1 MAAAGEEP
9 ASGEALEPAGLV
21 TRLLA
26 DAVDALVLAAL
37 FLGLRLGLAA
47 LGAVL
52 VVSPRFVHVL
62 GLGIRWVASVLLV
75 PAYHVLFWSIAGRTP
90 GKWLLGLRIVSRGG
104 GSIRPGQALLRFVG
118 LTISIAPLL
127 AGVFAMLFDR
137 KRRAWHDRI
146 AGTLVVYDRTP
157 AAPRVRVRLSPAAD
171 PPVTSPSRSSSSE
184 ARSASRPTAA
194 PP

>member
-1 MAAAGEEP
+1 MASIGAEP
-9 ASGEALEPAGLV
+9 VPGEALEPAGLV

-26 DAVDALVLAAL
+26 DAVDALVLAAV
-37 FLGLRLGLAA
+37 FLGVRFGLAA

-62 GLGIRWVASVLLV
+62 GLGIRWAASVLLV
-75 PAYHVLFWSIAGRTP
+75 PAYHVLFWTVAGKTP
-90 GKWLLGLRIVSRGG
+90 GKWLLGLRVVTSEGG
-104 GSIRPGQALLRFVG
+104 AIRPGRALLRFVG

-184 ARSASRPTAA
+184 AGSASRPTAA